1 MNIDV
6 SAINLTQFNG
16 EGGGSSGNE
25 EAWLGGNRMAF
36 FIGGRGKG
44 SKIIHY
50 RKETIQAAVKIPC
63 QYQVWPEDLSFQ
75 KSISRGRIM
84 LWETV
89 ILFLHKL

>member
-36 FIGGRGKG
+36 SIGGRGKG
-44 SKIIHY
+44 SEIIHY
-50 RKETIQAAVKIPC
+50 RKETIQTVVKIPR
-63 QYQVWPEDLSFQ
+63 QYQTWPEGFSF
-75 KSISRGRIM
+75 
-84 LWETV
+84 
-89 ILFLHKL
+89 